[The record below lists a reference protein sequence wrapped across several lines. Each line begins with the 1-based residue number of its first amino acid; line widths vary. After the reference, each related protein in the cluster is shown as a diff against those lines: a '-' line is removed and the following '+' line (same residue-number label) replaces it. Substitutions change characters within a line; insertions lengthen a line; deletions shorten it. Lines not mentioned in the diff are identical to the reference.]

1 MSTLASVRA
10 SLDLAQP
17 MRVTGVVCG
26 VRGLVVSV
34 DDLPLPVG
42 TRVSIGACGGGS
54 HSCSEG
60 EVIGFSGAQ
69 AVVMLLGQSVG
80 IRAGDTVVG
89 ERVAQTALSGTGLLG
104 RCVDGLCRPIDGKG
118 ALGDV
123 VERPLHPPPIP
134 SLRRRAIV
142 EPMRTGVRAIDLMM
156 PIGKGQRVGIFAG
169 PGVGKSTLLGQ
180 IARRSAADVN
190 VIALVG
196 ERGREVGEFIEHS
209 LGEEGLRRSI
219 VVVSTGDESPL
230 MRVRAALS
238 ACAAAEHFRDQ
249 GCDVLLMMDSITR
262 FAQALRLIGLSL
274 GEPPA
279 TRGYTPSVFAGLSRM
294 LERAG
299 AVEGERWPRVQV
311 EPSQSESMGS
321 VTVPSSHSVAPSR
334 TGGSITGLYT
344 ILVEGDDMT
353 EPVADAVRGIL
364 DGHVML
370 SRTLAHRAHFPAIDV
385 LDSISRVA
393 DAVSD
398 AAHCEARR
406 QIVRLMAAYRS
417 VEELVRIGAYARGS
431 SVESDVAIEMQ
442 SRVEELLRQRPDETS
457 DFAPDREAL
466 VKLALDAGEMTLAW
480 RRERKAA

>member
-1 MSTLASVRA
+1 MALTTAIEAIERV
-10 SLDLAQP
+10 QP

-26 VRGLVVSV
+26 VRGLIVAVE
-34 DDLPLPVG
+34 DMPLPVG
-42 TRVSIGACGGGS
+42 TRVVIRSAPGGS
-54 HSCSEG
+54 PRMSEG
-60 EVIGFSGAQ
+60 EIIGFSGAQ

-80 IRAGDTVVG
+80 ICAGDAVIG
-89 ERVAQTALSGTGLLG
+89 ERVAQTALAGAALLG
-104 RCVDGLCRPIDGKG
+104 RCVDGLGRAIDGKG
-118 ALGDV
+118 RIDGA
-123 VERPLHPPPIP
+123 VEAPLHAAPIA
-134 SLRRRAIV
+134 SLTRRPII

-156 PIGKGQRVGIFAG
+156 PVGKGQRVGIFAG

-180 IARRSAADVN
+180 IARRSSADIN

-196 ERGREVGEFIEHS
+196 ERGREVGEFIEHC
-209 LGEEGLRRSI
+209 LGDEGLKRSI

-249 GCDVLLMMDSITR
+249 GADVLLMMDSATR

-279 TRGYTPSVFAGLSRM
+279 TRGYTPSVFAGLSQL

-299 AVEGERWPRVQV
+299 AVADRDGGPR
-311 EPSQSESMGS
+311 
-321 VTVPSSHSVAPSR
+321 
-334 TGGSITGLYT
+334 GGSITGLYT

-370 SRTLAHRAHFPAIDV
+370 SRKLAHRAHYPAIDV

-398 AAHCEARR
+398 AAHTEARR
-406 QIVRLMAAYRS
+406 QVVRLMAAYRS
-417 VEELVRIGAYARGS
+417 VEELVQIGAYARGAS
-431 SVESDVAIEMQ
+431 AESDVAIEFQ
-442 SRVEELLRQRPDETS
+442 PRIDELLTQRADEAVA
-457 DFAPDREAL
+457 FAPARDSL
-466 VKLALDAGEMTLAW
+466 VKLAFEAGEALLA
-480 RRERKAA
+480 RKRERKVA